1 MKKIILII
9 ICFLLCGCYNY
20 NELNKLSIVSSVSID
35 KKDNKYLVG
44 AQIMNIKNNE
54 SDEGSKIIVYE
65 EEGKTINDALR
76 KINNKS
82 SRKLYA
88 GHFSKLV
95 ISEEIAKENI
105 VDILDLFLRKAEIK
119 DEFTITVVKN
129 IEASKLIKIVTL
141 PDQIPADF
149 VKNSIETSNIETALT
164 NSSKLDEFMSYYL
177 KKGIDPVITT
187 IKVNKYKKDADTTK
201 NTLTSNPSTYIELNN
216 IGITYKGKL
225 EKYLNQDETI
235 GYNIIR
241 NRISNMI
248 IPVKCNN
255 KYSSIL
261 INKSKTKRKVIKNK
275 DKYIININ
283 VNSSGIITESS
294 CNNIKELEKNTK
306 KEINKYINKVLN
318 VKAKSKFLGFERDI
332 YLKYPKEKNYNYEVK
347 VKTNFK
353 VTSKGELYE
362 KK

>member
-9 ICFLLCGCYNY
+9 VCFLLCGCYNY

-35 KKDNKYLVG
+35 KKDNKYVVG
-44 AQIMNIKNNE
+44 AQIMNIKSNE
-54 SDEGSKIIVYE
+54 ADESTKIIVYE
-65 EEGKTINDALR
+65 EEGKSINDALR

-95 ISEEIAKENI
+95 LSEEVAKESI
-105 VDILDLFLRKAEIK
+105 VDVLDLFLRKAEIK
-119 DEFTITVVKN
+119 DEFTITVVKG
-129 IEASKLIKIVTL
+129 IKASKLIKIITL

-187 IKVNKYKKDADTTK
+187 IKVNKYKNESDTTK
-201 NTLTSNPSTYIELNN
+201 NTLTSNPPTYIELNN

-235 GYNIIR
+235 GYNIVR

-261 INKSKTKRKVIKNK
+261 INKSKTKRDVKKDK
-275 DKYIININ
+275 DKYTININ
-283 VNSSGIITESS
+283 IKSSGIITESS
-294 CNNIKELEKNTK
+294 CNNIKEIEKNTK
-306 KEINKYINKVLN
+306 KEINKYVKKVLN
-318 VKAKSKFLGFERDI
+318 VKSKSKFLGFERDI
-332 YLKYPKEKNYNYEVK
+332 YLKYPKDKINNYNIK
-347 VKTNFK
+347 INTNFK
-353 VTSKGELYE
+353 ITSKGELYE